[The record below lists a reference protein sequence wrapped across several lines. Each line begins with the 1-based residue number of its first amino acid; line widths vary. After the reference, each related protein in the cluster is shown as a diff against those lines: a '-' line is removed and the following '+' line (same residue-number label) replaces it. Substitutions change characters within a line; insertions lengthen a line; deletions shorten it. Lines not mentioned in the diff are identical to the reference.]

1 MEFQRLV
8 AEVLGD
14 LQDGRILWQGGIV
27 LLGIGIGLLV
37 RYLFTSGATDA
48 TNRPRILGELWH
60 ALQFP
65 VVAWVVVVTGRAALR
80 HFQPV
85 QMLNIVVPMLTA
97 LVIIRLAVVML
108 RQAVPHSGWVDR
120 LAKTIGWI
128 VWIGFV
134 LHITGLAP
142 DLIQF
147 LDDLDFKVAKH
158 RISLLLI
165 IQATASV
172 LVTMLLA
179 LWAGRFAEA
188 RLMGAETL
196 DINLRVM
203 LSKLLQALLL
213 VVALLVALPVVG
225 IDLTVLSVF
234 GGMLGVGLGFGL
246 QKIAANYVSGFII
259 LMDRSVRIGDMITVD
274 KYTGQLT
281 KMTARYVVVRALTG
295 TETLIPNE
303 TIIGSAVVNHSYTDS
318 RIQIQVPVQVAYRTD
333 LDEVSKLLT
342 DLALAHPRVLT
353 DKQPKVVIREFAD
366 SGINLELLVWIDDAD
381 AGTANLKSD
390 LYFAIWRAF
399 RDRGIEIPYPQRE
412 IRVLGTPAD
421 KPPAATPG

>member
-1 MEFQRLV
+1 MRDAAPPRFATAATGSAAARAGDAGWAQLWALTRFDMV
-8 AEVLGD
+8 AAV
-14 LQDGRILWQGGIV
+14 RSPAFIV

-147 LDDLDFKVAKH
+147 LDDLDFKPFWQH
-158 RISLLLI
+158 LGIFLE
-165 IQATASV
+165 
-172 LVTMLLA
+172 
-179 LWAGRFAEA
+179 G
-188 RLMGAETL
+188 GAEPL
-196 DINLRVM
+196 
-203 LSKLLQALLL
+203 
-213 VVALLVALPVVG
+213 
-225 IDLTVLSVF
+225 
-234 GGMLGVGLGFGL
+234 
-246 QKIAANYVSGFII
+246 
-259 LMDRSVRIGDMITVD
+259 
-274 KYTGQLT
+274 
-281 KMTARYVVVRALTG
+281 
-295 TETLIPNE
+295 
-303 TIIGSAVVNHSYTDS
+303 
-318 RIQIQVPVQVAYRTD
+318 
-333 LDEVSKLLT
+333 
-342 DLALAHPRVLT
+342 
-353 DKQPKVVIREFAD
+353 
-366 SGINLELLVWIDDAD
+366 
-381 AGTANLKSD
+381 
-390 LYFAIWRAF
+390 
-399 RDRGIEIPYPQRE
+399 
-412 IRVLGTPAD
+412 
-421 KPPAATPG
+421 